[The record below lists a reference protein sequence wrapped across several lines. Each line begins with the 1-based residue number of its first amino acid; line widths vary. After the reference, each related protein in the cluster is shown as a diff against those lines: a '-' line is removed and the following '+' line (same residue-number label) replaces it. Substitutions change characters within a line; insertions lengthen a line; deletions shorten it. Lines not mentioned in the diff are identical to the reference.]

1 MPLQQADHQLGVLAT
16 QLGHAVTAILELPNL
31 PIASARSSVYLKCY
45 SITFRQRQVPTTVSP
60 VVEGDSQPILSK
72 LHEPD
77 VTLAVWHRSLP
88 CRLADWLD
96 SLPRE
101 QLPEAQFTGPA
112 ACVAQRAATVCDLVG
127 LPDSAERRA
136 LVNDI
141 AALAQAFARLARS
154 QDIDL
159 RLEAVDHDSCWR
171 FHRDHVGLRLNT
183 TYRGPGTQWLPPE
196 HAPRALKAQRRYR
209 GPLNEMP
216 RFAVGL
222 FKGVERAGAD
232 AVVHRS
238 PPVVGTGQT
247 RLFLCLNEVRDDG

>member
-1 MPLQQADHQLGVLAT
+1 MP
-16 QLGHAVTAILELPNL
+16 
-31 PIASARSSVYLKCY
+31 S
-45 SITFRQRQVPTTVSP
+45 TVSP
-60 VVEGDSQPILSK
+60 VVEGDGQPVLAT
-72 LHEPD
+72 LEEPA
-77 VTLAVWHRSLP
+77 VTLAVWRRSLP
-88 CRLADWLD
+88 VPLADWLD
-96 SLPRE
+96 SLPPE
-101 QLPEAQFTGPA
+101 QLPEAQFAGPA
-112 ACVAQRAATVCDLVG
+112 ACVARRATAVCDLVG

-136 LVNDI
+136 LVGDI
-141 AALAQAFARLARS
+141 AALAQAFAALVRS
-154 QDIDL
+154 PDIDL